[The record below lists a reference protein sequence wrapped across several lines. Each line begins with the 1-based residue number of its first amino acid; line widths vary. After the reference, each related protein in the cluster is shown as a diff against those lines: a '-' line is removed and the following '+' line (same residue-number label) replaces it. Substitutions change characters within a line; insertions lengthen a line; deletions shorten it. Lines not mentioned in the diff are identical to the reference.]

1 MCCVYLMNRPAA
13 GLTVVFCGRW
23 SGKPGPKSAAWR
35 MPWQKSGNDDT
46 GGVNPRLF
54 PAGPRTEHKGSRRR
68 LRFTRPCRAWPCGF
82 SVMWPQRRVRAV
94 PCLHLSRA
102 GRDARVRFAAAVTR
116 SLLPVCRDFPVVHPL
131 RFRGLTLQLPPAVC
145 VRLRLSL
152 RPVHPRLIARLL
164 WRHGTARC
172 RGICE
177 QRRKTSCNMR
187 NLSL

>member
-1 MCCVYLMNRPAA
+1 MTMAGKSPPFSCRSPDRAQRKSPPAP
-13 GLTVVFCGRW
+13 LY
-23 SGKPGPKSAAWR
+23 
-35 MPWQKSGNDDT
+35 
-46 GGVNPRLF
+46 
-54 PAGPRTEHKGSRRR
+54 PAMQ
-68 LRFTRPCRAWPCGF
+68 AWPCGF
-82 SVMWPQRRVRAV
+82 SVMWPPCRVRAV

-102 GRDARVRFAAAVTR
+102 GGDARVRFAAAVTR
-116 SLLPVCRDFPVVHPL
+116 SLLPACRDFPVVRPL
-131 RFRGLTLQLPPAVC
+131 RFRGLTLQLPSAVC
-145 VRLRLSL
+145 VRLRLPL

>member
-1 MCCVYLMNRPAA
+1 
-13 GLTVVFCGRW
+13 
-23 SGKPGPKSAAWR
+23 
-35 MPWQKSGNDDT
+35 MPWQKSGNDDA
-46 GGVNPRLF
+46 GGEKSPPF
-54 PAGPRTEHKGSRRR
+54 PAGPRTEHKGSRCR
-68 LRFTRPCRAWPCGF
+68 LRFTRPCGAWPCGF
-82 SVMWPQRRVRAV
+82 SVMWTPCRVRAV

-131 RFRGLTLQLPPAVC
+131 RFRGLTLQLPSAVC
-145 VRLRLSL
+145 VRLRLPL